1 MIRVRVAA
9 AILAAMM
16 TQSVGAGVATS
27 AVIEAI
33 PEETETAE
41 QQTEPTYEYVG
52 DYRVTAYAFYEG
64 GGENYYTA
72 GGYEPIPYWTCA
84 TGNEFPFG
92 TILFI
97 EGIGEVQVQDRGGFG
112 PGIIDL
118 LIGDDPMSSFEDT
131 TRAVYV
137 VHY

>member
-1 MIRVRVAA
+1 MIRAKLTAVVLS
-9 AILAAMM
+9 AIMAQA
-16 TQSVGAGVATS
+16 ATS
-27 AVIEAI
+27 APVPEIPEDEPAEPVIE
-33 PEETETAE
+33 ETAE
-41 QQTEPTYEYVG
+41 PVMEYIG

-64 GGENYYTA
+64 NGENYATA

-84 TGNEFPFG
+84 TGDEFPFG